1 MKSYSNTY
9 IFVFSTIMV
18 VVVAAILS
26 FTAMKLQPLQKKNV
40 EINKKQNILSSL
52 NLESTAD
59 NAEELYDKYIEESYV
74 LNTKGERVEG
84 VDAFSVDMKKE
95 LAKDEENRNLP
106 MFVSHIDDK
115 NQYIIPVRGKG
126 LWGPIWGYVALKE
139 DMVTVYG
146 TNFSHKSETPGLGA
160 EIDTKNF
167 QDQFIGKKIF
177 NDEGEFV
184 SVAVL
189 KGGAADPDSPYEVD
203 GISGGTITSKGVDAM
218 LEDCLSSYT
227 TYFKKHK
234 KE

>member
-18 VVVAAILS
+18 VVVAAVLS
-26 FTAMKLQPLQKKNV
+26 FTAMQLQPLQKKNV

-74 LNTKGERVEG
+74 LNTKGERNEG
-84 VDAFSVDMKKE
+84 LDAFSVDMKKE
-95 LAKDEENRNLP
+95 LAKEEKNRNLP
-106 MFVSHIDDK
+106 MFVSHIDGQ

-139 DMVTVYG
+139 DMTTVYG

-177 NDEGEFV
+177 NEEGEF
-184 SVAVL
+184 
-189 KGGAADPDSPYEVD
+189 
-203 GISGGTITSKGVDAM
+203 
-218 LEDCLSSYT
+218 
-227 TYFKKHK
+227 
-234 KE
+234 

>member
-18 VVVAAILS
+18 VVVAAVLS
-26 FTAMKLQPLQKKNV
+26 FTAMQLQPLQKKNV

-74 LNTKGERVEG
+74 LNTKGERNEG
-84 VDAFSVDMKKE
+84 LDAFSVDMKKE
-95 LAKDEENRNLP
+95 LAKEEKNRNLP
-106 MFVSHIDDK
+106 MFVSHIDGQ

-139 DMVTVYG
+139 DMTTVYG

-177 NDEGEFV
+177 NEEGEFV

-189 KGGAADPDSPYEVD
+189 KGGAADPDSSYEVD

-218 LEDCLSSYT
+218 LEDCLNSYT
-227 TYFKKHK
+227 TYFKKNK